1 MVACKVPIA
10 TSSGRMR
17 TIQLSQNSF
26 GSSGPRHESAVAVL
40 ELVDGGGTASDELM
54 QAIVAEHAHHLVGV
68 VDGQGSQREPL
79 GGDGQVVGA
88 ESDHTAVT
96 R

>member
-1 MVACKVPIA
+1 
-10 TSSGRMR
+10 
-17 TIQLSQNSF
+17 
-26 GSSGPRHESAVAVL
+26 
-40 ELVDGGGTASDELM
+40 M